1 MGKKVNHTYVGTKSK
16 IKELNKKYP
25 NATQIVDADVYW
37 DDASGSV
44 FVFTS
49 NEYKA
54 YLLGKREGSSEIWC
68 F

>member
-1 MGKKVNHTYVGTKSK
+1 MGKIINHIYVGIKSN

-37 DDASGSV
+37 DDTSGSV

-49 NEYKA
+49 NECKA
-54 YLLGKREGSSEIWC
+54 YLLGKSEGSSEI
-68 F
+68 